1 MNRVKPFLLLATRAE
16 DEAAD
21 NEYDAFLA
29 AAGLKAAQLR
39 RIRLEAAPLP
49 ALDLDDY
56 SGIMVGGS
64 PFTASDPDEHKSEP
78 QRRVERELGALL
90 DEVVARDLPFL
101 GACYG
106 IGLLGTH
113 QHGLVDRRWSEAIG
127 RIRVSLTEDG
137 ARDPVFSALPE
148 SFDAFVGH
156 KEACSELPPGAVLLA
171 TGEDCPVQ
179 AFRIRRNIYATQFHP
194 ELTVDGIVTRIH
206 VYRNYGYFQP
216 DQMQSLIAS
225 VEGVSV
231 PEPGKVL
238 AAFVRRYARP

>member
-1 MNRVKPFLLLATRAE
+1 VKPFLLLATRAE

-29 AAGLKAAQLR
+29 AGQLDPAQLR
-39 RIRLEAAPLP
+39 RVRLEAAPLP

-56 SGIMVGGS
+56 SGIVVGGS
-64 PFTASDPDEHKSEP
+64 PFTASDPVAQKSES

-90 DEVVARDLPFL
+90 DDVVERDLPFL

-113 QHGLVDRRWSEAIG
+113 QHGVVDRRWSEPIG
-127 RIRVSLTEDG
+127 RIRVSLTGEG
-137 ARDPVFSALPE
+137 AADPVFSALPE

-171 TGEDCPVQ
+171 TGEHCRVQ
-179 AFRIRRNIYATQFHP
+179 AFRLRRNIYATQFHP

-216 DQMQSLIAS
+216 DQMHALIES

>member
-1 MNRVKPFLLLATRAE
+1 MKPFLLLATRAE

-21 NEYDAFLA
+21 NEYAAFLE
-29 AAGLKAAQLR
+29 AGGLEPAELR
-39 RIRLEAAPLP
+39 RVRLEAAPMP
-49 ALDLDDY
+49 DLDLDDY
-56 SGIMVGGS
+56 SGIIVGGS
-64 PFTASDPDEHKSEP
+64 PFTVSDPEEGKSES
-78 QRRVERELGALL
+78 QRRVERELGPLL
-90 DEVVARDLPFL
+90 DEVLARDLPFL

-113 QHGLVDRRWSEAIG
+113 LRGVVDRRWSEPIG
-127 RIRVSLTEDG
+127 RIRVSLTPEGAEDPLF
-137 ARDPVFSALPE
+137 AALPE

-156 KEACSELPPGAVLLA
+156 KEACTELPPGAVLLA
-171 TGEDCPVQ
+171 MGESCPVQ
-179 AFRIRRNIYATQFHP
+179 AFRIGRNVYATQFHP

-216 DQMQSLIAS
+216 DQMHSLIES

-238 AAFVRRYARP
+238 AAFVRQYARP

>member
-1 MNRVKPFLLLATRAE
+1 VKPFLLLATRAE

-21 NEYDAFLA
+21 NEYDAFLE
-29 AAGLKAAQLR
+29 AGGLEPAELR

-49 ALDLDDY
+49 DLDLDDY
-56 SGIMVGGS
+56 SGIVVGGS
-64 PFTASDPDEHKSEP
+64 PFTVSDPETRKSEP
-78 QRRVERELGALL
+78 QRRVERELSALL
-90 DEVVARDLPFL
+90 DDVLARDRPFL

-113 QHGLVDRRWSEAIG
+113 QHGFVDRRWSEPIG
-127 RIRVSLTEDG
+127 RIRVTLTEE
-137 ARDPVFSALPE
+137 AAEDPLFSALPE

-156 KEACSELPPGAVLLA
+156 KEACTELPPGAVLLA
-171 TGEDCPVQ
+171 TGEHCPVQ
-179 AFRIRRNIYATQFHP
+179 AFRIGRNVYATQFHP

-216 DQMQSLIAS
+216 DQMHALIES

-231 PEPGKVL
+231 PEPGKVM
-238 AAFVRRYARP
+238 ASFVHRYARP